1 MRFIWLVLLII
12 SALEIGIF
20 IWVGGMIGPW
30 WVVILIILTGFL
42 GIYLAKQQGIDTIR
56 RAQASIH
63 YGQMPSEEI
72 FDGIC
77 IIIGGAFLITPGFV
91 TDISGFILV
100 LPMTRNLFKN
110 QLKKILKRMIDNH
123 TIIFRR
129 W

>member
-1 MRFIWLVLLII
+1 
-12 SALEIGIF
+12 
-20 IWVGGMIGPW
+20 MIGPW
-30 WVVILIILTGFL
+30 WVVILIILTGLL
-42 GIYLAKQQGIDTIR
+42 GIYLAKQQGIDTLR

-77 IIIGGAFLITPGFV
+77 IIIGGAFLITPGFI

-100 LPMTRNLFKN
+100 LPMTRNLFKI
-110 QLKKILKRMIDNH
+110 QLKKILKKMIDNH

>member
-30 WVVILIILTGFL
+30 WVVILIILTGLL
-42 GIYLAKQQGIDTIR
+42 GIYLAKQQGIDTLR

-77 IIIGGAFLITPGFV
+77 IIIGGAFLITPGFI

-100 LPMTRNLFKN
+100 LPMTRNLFKI
-110 QLKKILKRMIDNH
+110 QLKKILKKMIDNH

>member
-110 QLKKILKRMIDNH
+110 QLKKILKRMIDNN

>member
-30 WVVILIILTGFL
+30 WVVLLIILTGIL
-42 GIYLAKQQGIDTIR
+42 GITMAKKQGIDTLR

-77 IIIGGAFLITPGFV
+77 IIIGAAFLVTPGFV

-100 LPMTRNLFKN
+100 LPVTRNLFKK
-110 QLKKILKRMIDNH
+110 QLKKILKKMIDNN
-123 TIIFRR
+123 TIFFRR
-129 W
+129 S